1 MKLYIK
7 SILKISISSLNKP
20 NNMKNCLLSPGD
32 LPNPG
37 MTQVSHFVGKFII
50 ADLPENPTK

>member
-32 LPNPG
+32 LTNPAS
-37 MTQVSHFVGKFII
+37 TQVSHFVGKFII
-50 ADLPENPTK
+50 PEVPGKPTK

>member
-32 LPNPG
+32 LPN
-37 MTQVSHFVGKFII
+37 Q
-50 ADLPENPTK
+50 A